1 MSILMK
7 TLEKF
12 LIKVYN
18 YNACD
23 GSLAKLVRQL
33 TATQWPLVQIRQEP
47 PLALVAQLD
56 RVLGYEPRGCGFDF
70 CLARHNNY

>member
-1 MSILMK
+1 MSILIK
-7 TLEKF
+7 ILEKF

-33 TATQWPLVQIRQEP
+33 TATQ
-47 PLALVAQLD
+47 
-56 RVLGYEPRGCGFDF
+56 
-70 CLARHNNY
+70 